1 MRLIVLLLMVVA
13 GGILSWRMGGFWRGV
28 LWTVIALVASMMFR
42 GGRVLVLPFLFML
55 ILEVIY
61 WFALP
66 DSNGEEAR

>member
-1 MRLIVLLLMVVA
+1 ME
-13 GGILSWRMGGFWRGV
+13 GFWRAV
-28 LWTVIALVASMMFR
+28 LWTVIALVGSMMFR

-66 DSNGEEAR
+66 PSDRGEAR

>member
-1 MRLIVLLLMVVA
+1 MRLIVLLLMIA
-13 GGILSWRMGGFWRGV
+13 GGGILSWRMEGFWRAV
-28 LWTVIALVASMMFR
+28 LWTVIALVGSMMFR

-66 DSNGEEAR
+66 PSDRGEAR